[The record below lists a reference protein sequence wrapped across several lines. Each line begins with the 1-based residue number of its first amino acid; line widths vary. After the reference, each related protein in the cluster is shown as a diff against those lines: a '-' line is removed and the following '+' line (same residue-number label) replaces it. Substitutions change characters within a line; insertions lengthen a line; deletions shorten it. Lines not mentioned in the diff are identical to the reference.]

1 MKKIILI
8 ALFLSTINFNTYS
21 DQFDL
26 RLKTLFDDLTL
37 IENELNA
44 GPTINQI
51 WSIWSEIGN
60 FEAQQKFNLGNQYM
74 AKRQYLKSIDMFS
87 EVLDI
92 NPNFAEAWNKRATA
106 HFMMGNFDLSMQDI
120 SQTLQLEPRHFG
132 ALDGMALIFIHLNQS
147 KKAIEIYD
155 QMLKIFPNSVET
167 KIKKERILSLT
178 TKST

>member
-1 MKKIILI
+1 MKKIIII
-8 ALFLSTINFNTYS
+8 AFLLSTINFNTYS

-51 WSIWSEIGN
+51 WSIWSETGN

-87 EVLDI
+87 EALDVD
-92 NPNFAEAWNKRATA
+92 PNFAEAWNKRATL
-106 HFMMGNFDLSMQDI
+106 HYIIGDYEKSVSDI
-120 SQTLQLEPRHFG
+120 SKTLELEPRHFG
-132 ALDGMALIFIHLNQS
+132 ALDGLAEIYISQDQFEKAAQTYKKILEILPYS
-147 KKAIEIYD
+147 KKAKMRLEYIQQSFI
-155 QMLKIFPNSVET
+155 
-167 KIKKERILSLT
+167 
-178 TKST
+178 